1 MSDTPTHPK
10 DKRST
15 TPASHGK
22 DGLLRKETIQPRVQ
36 KAPFLQR
43 LPFLVEARTK
53 LPLIG
58 GLLLTCSPSIY
69 LYSLETSPDDHHQRT
84 DLNVL
89 VWTYILTGTVGIA
102 VAMLVQ
108 SLLAY
113 LLAFICFNGHT
124 NATTYLAEMMENEH
138 DDIKN
143 EAHRRRRLE
152 MSRRPGYWVF
162 MLLFSFVAA
171 GLVEEV
177 VKYIAT
183 TTMLGLLAQRSPS
196 SHGGRIGSARD
207 HITVAVSAGLGFATV
222 ENIVFFSAAARR
234 RKPVGGAAPAAP
246 NESQK
251 AAMLALMTAVERVL
265 LGIPG
270 HAMTA
275 ALIGVNMLVR
285 GHQQHHLGHGHD
297 FSGASKMMSSAWL
310 VVRDSV
316 LFHGC
321 SNFVLFAV
329 SAAEGNVGWVHPRR
343 ARTACFVLAVLVGLQ
358 AVLALVLRARLCR
371 CGLC

>member
-1 MSDTPTHPK
+1 MSDTPTHPNV
-10 DKRST
+10 KRST

-22 DGLLRKETIQPRVQ
+22 DGLLQKETIQLRVQ
-36 KAPFLQR
+36 KVPFLPR

-53 LPLIG
+53 LPIIG

-69 LYSLETSPDDHHQRT
+69 LYSLETSRDDHHQRT
-84 DLNVL
+84 DPNLL
-89 VWTYILTGTVGIA
+89 VWTYFLTGTVGIA

-108 SLLAY
+108 SILAY
-113 LLAFICFNGHT
+113 LLAFLCFNGHT
-124 NATTYLAEMMENEH
+124 NATTYLAETMKTEH
-138 DDIKN
+138 DDIKD

-162 MLLFSFVAA
+162 MLFFSFVVA

-196 SHGGRIGSARD
+196 SHGSRIGSARD
-207 HITVAVSAGLGFATV
+207 HIAIAVSAGLGFATV
-222 ENIVFFSAAARR
+222 ENIAFFAAARR
-234 RKPVGGAAPAAP
+234 RKPSGDAAPAAP

-251 AAMLALMTAVERVL
+251 AAMFALLTAVERVL

-285 GHQQHHLGHGHD
+285 NHQQHRLGHGHD
-297 FSGASKMMSSAWL
+297 FSGASSMMTSAWL

-343 ARTACFVLAVLVGLQ
+343 ARTVCFVLAVLAGLQ